1 MQKKSDRME
10 ETEHMSM
17 AIATLW
23 DRMKQEEPMVHC
35 MTHAITMNDSAN
47 AILVVGASPI
57 MASHPREVEE
67 VVSHSDSLVV
77 NLGNITDVRMEAMM
91 KAGKRA
97 WSLQIPTL
105 IDVVG
110 IGTSTLR
117 YDFAKAFIDACH
129 PGIIKGNS
137 SEIRRLMGLP
147 SHAKGVD
154 SSREDQV
161 TVETIAQLAGPMRDF
176 ATRMDAVIVMTGPI
190 DMIVHP
196 HGITGVKNGSP
207 AMGHVTGTGC
217 MLGAIIGAYH
227 AVGPSFDAALIGT
240 IHMGLAGEEAWQTS
254 QGYGTFHVH
263 LLDALGTMTK
273 EKILEEMD
281 ILTIP

>member
-1 MQKKSDRME
+1 MGEVQEYYKDKEGRLSYTQLQFLYKTNMMGRKTVMYARGIKRDGKKRDMME
-10 ETEHMSM
+10 ETEQMSI
-17 AIATLW
+17 AIATIW

-161 TVETIAQLAGPMRDF
+161 TVETIAQLAGPC
-176 ATRMDAVIVMTGPI
+176 
-190 DMIVHP
+190 
-196 HGITGVKNGSP
+196 
-207 AMGHVTGTGC
+207 GTLQRVW
-217 MLGAIIGAYH
+217 ML
-227 AVGPSFDAALIGT
+227 S
-240 IHMGLAGEEAWQTS
+240 S
-254 QGYGTFHVH
+254 
-263 LLDALGTMTK
+263 
-273 EKILEEMD
+273 
-281 ILTIP
+281 